1 MRVPRLLRS
10 KAFCLGTLLLTAAFF
25 LARTHWEQEQLKASL
40 ASYLK
45 APLSFKLSRPDNYRR
60 YYVEDLVQIQISPD
74 FKELLIVRH
83 TPRDDPLRLP
93 IEEAHLEPNQTVMLL
108 THRHGNLYRIYLHP
122 ESFMLT
128 VVGNLKNVLAMET
141 GVKLSEAQVQLF
153 KQDPLYRGAGAH
165 L

>member
-1 MRVPRLLRS
+1 L
-10 KAFCLGTLLLTAAFF
+10 
-25 LARTHWEQEQLKASL
+25 EQEQIKASL

-45 APLSFKLSRPDNYRR
+45 APLSFKLNRPDNYRR

-74 FKELLIVRH
+74 IKELLIVRH

-93 IEEAHLEPNQTVMLL
+93 IEEAHLEANRTVMLL
-108 THRHGNLYRIYLHP
+108 THRHGNFYRIYLHP

-128 VVGNLKNVLAMET
+128 VVGNLKNVLAVET

-153 KQDPLYRGAGAH
+153 KQDPLYQGAGSH